1 MGGVKFGDLSKYRI
15 DTDLVVSARHE
26 KWLSENSN
34 PVYSDKALDFA
45 VEALEA
51 QAKPRDR
58 RGTISASS
66 LGSCRR
72 KQQFTFIGMPELPPS
87 PKLAGIFQ
95 NGTFMHIRWQMA
107 GLTEGWMKA
116 AEVPVGRNDYGL
128 SGTQDGI
135 AYDDSVIELKS
146 TNSNGF
152 NRVMTFGPL
161 GGHPFQVGTYV
172 LTTGAEQGVLI
183 YENKDTQDFKEFVLT
198 RDDLPLDEIEVINDG
213 LWKKIAGKELI
224 DPLDEC
230 EAKAGYRYAGCPFRA
245 HCLKINSWQ
254 HAEEIADAH
263 RQA

>member
-1 MGGVKFGDLSKYRI
+1 MKFSELSKYRI
-15 DTDLVVSARHE
+15 DSDLVVSARHE

-34 PVYSDKALDFA
+34 PVYSEKALDFA
-45 VEALEA
+45 VDALEA

-66 LGSCRR
+66 LGYCRR
-72 KQQFTFIGMPELPPS
+72 KQQFTYIGMPELPPT
-87 PKLAGIFQ
+87 PKTAGIFQ

-107 GLTEGWMKA
+107 GLTEGWMRD

-135 AYDDSVIELKS
+135 ADDDSVIELKS

-172 LTTGAEQGVLI
+172 LTTGAEKGVLI
-183 YENKDTQDFKEFVLT
+183 YENKDTQDFKEFVLY
-198 RDDLPLDEIEVINDG
+198 RDDLPLDEIEVINDK
-213 LWKKIAGKELI
+213 LWEKVAGQEL
-224 DPLDEC
+224 LDMLPEC
-230 EAKAGYRYAGCPFRA
+230 EIKTGYKYAGCPFRNVCPA
-245 HCLKINSWQ
+245 MKSWKQ
-254 HAEEIADAH
+254 AEEYADAH
-263 RQA
+263 RAA

>member
-1 MGGVKFGDLSKYRI
+1 MKFGDLAKYKI
-15 DTDLVVSARHE
+15 ESDLVVSARHE

-34 PVYSDKALDFA
+34 PRYSEDALDFA
-45 VEALEA
+45 HEALFL
-51 QAKPRDR
+51 QSRPRDR
-58 RGTISASS
+58 TGTISASS

-72 KQQFTFIGMPELPPS
+72 RQQFTFMGMPELPPS
-87 PKLAGIFQ
+87 PKTAQIFQ

-107 GLTEGWMKA
+107 GLTEGWMTD

-135 AYDDSVIELKS
+135 AYDKSVVELKS

-172 LTTGAEQGVLI
+172 LTTGAEKGVLI

-198 RDDLPLDEIEVINDG
+198 RDDLPLDEIEVANDF
-213 LWKKIAGKELI
+213 LWQAIVSQKLQE
-224 DPLDEC
+224 PLDDC
-230 EAKAGYRYAGCPFRA
+230 MAKTGYKYTGCPFRKD
-245 HCLKINSWQ
+245 CLKIRTWEE
-254 HAEEIADAH
+254 AEEIADE
-263 RQA
+263 